1 MTERCICT
9 ALRQVV
15 AYSTEPCDT
24 VLEPVGIKATMF
36 RLLRSLEGTEGI
48 SIKDLAARTSL
59 ERSTLGSNLRVLEKQ
74 NLIETEVAQD
84 KRAGHIRLADDGRA
98 TLQAAIPLWR
108 QLPSDLSDLIAADAI
123 ALITFWPIWRPH
135 TYL

>member
-1 MTERCICT
+1 
-9 ALRQVV
+9 
-15 AYSTEPCDT
+15 
-24 VLEPVGIKATMF
+24 MF